1 MGTGHCLNGQKTQL
15 ICLRSEPRPVLVLCC
30 LIYAPSLY
38 GGLMWV
44 CSSMHRQGQHHCS
57 IFTSMVR
64 PGERSSRREKH
75 FSQKKIN
82 YLPSPDITRH
92 HPTSPHITSPCQW
105 WMDSA
110 ARSSLD
116 IYITTRCGLLLLV
129 RCVFCSVLCTLIIST
144 SSMCHP
150 TNVPTVPISPVF
162 ACSELRS

>member
-1 MGTGHCLNGQKTQL
+1 MDRKPSSFVYGLSHGLCWFFVVW
-15 ICLRSEPRPVLVLCC
+15 SMPRLYTEAWCECVVLCTVRDN
-30 LIYAPSLY
+30 IIAASLQVWS
-38 GGLMWV
+38 G
-44 CSSMHRQGQHHCS
+44 QGRDHQ
-57 IFTSMVR
+57 
-64 PGERSSRREKH
+64 GERNIFLRRKL
-75 FSQKKIN
+75 I
-82 YLPSPDITRH
+82 ICH

-144 SSMCHP
+144 WSMCHP